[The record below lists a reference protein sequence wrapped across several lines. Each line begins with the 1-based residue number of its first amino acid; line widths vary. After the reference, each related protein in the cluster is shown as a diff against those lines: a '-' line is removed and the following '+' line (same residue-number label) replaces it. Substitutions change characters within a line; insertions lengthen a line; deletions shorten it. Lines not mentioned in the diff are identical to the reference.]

1 MQCLLVFSLLMDVFF
16 CIRKEEDSRH
26 RSKHKKTKKVKE
38 EPVDEED
45 SAIPTIKSE
54 R

>member
-1 MQCLLVFSLLMDVFF
+1 MFF
-16 CIRKEEDSRH
+16 GFRKEEDSRH
-26 RSKHKKTKKVKE
+26 HSKHKKVKKVKE
-38 EPVDEED
+38 EPNDEED